1 MIAASDIYV
10 SAFQGHLRNKLMHDV
25 PGTASEGRSNGEI
38 LRVLRLA
45 KSLQG
50 WAVHKDDHSA
60 ARLSNAPILA
70 KRRLSLQINGPSQR
84 CSRHSPCF
92 ADLPT

>member
-50 WAVHKDDHSA
+50 KCVSTFRDG
-60 ARLSNAPILA
+60 RFTRTIILQ
-70 KRRLSLQINGPSQR
+70 LV
-84 CSRHSPCF
+84 
-92 ADLPT
+92 